1 MLKRVLM
8 TLAATTLA
16 LGAGTAAAEYPER
29 PITLIVGFP
38 AGGNVDIAA
47 RQAQPFMEKYLGGSV
62 AVVNK
67 PGAGGA
73 IAYTEAANAKPDGY
87 TLVMLSFPGN
97 WTQLFGAEQRY
108 GVDSYDYI
116 GLLTDEPFSL
126 FVHADS
132 PFKSLKDVVE
142 ASKADPGSVTIAGA
156 GAGSSPH
163 LGAVLFQ
170 RAAGIKLTWVPM
182 QGSANMRT
190 AVLGQHVNGGVTSVS
205 VSVPM
210 QTEGQ
215 ARVLGLMSAERWDE
229 APDTPTFSEQGF
241 PVEWGASRG
250 VAGPAGLPADVK
262 AKLVDAVKKTFD
274 DPEFKAFAKRDKQ
287 IIRYLGPD
295 AFKLYAENQY
305 KMLDDMW
312 KAEPW
317 R

>member
-16 LGAGTAAAEYPER
+16 LGAGTAAADYPER

-170 RAAGIKLTWVPM
+170 RVAGIQLTWVPM

-215 ARVLGLMSAERWDE
+215 ARVLGLMSADRWDE
-229 APDTPTFSEQGF
+229 APNTPTFAEQGF

-262 AKLVDAVKKTFD
+262 AKLVDAVRKTFD

-295 AFKLYAENQY
+295 AFKVYAQNQY
-305 KMLDDMW
+305 KMLDEMW

>member
-132 PFKSLKDVVE
+132 PFTSLKDVVE

-215 ARVLGLMSAERWDE
+215 VRVLGLMSAERWDE

-250 VAGPAGLPADVK
+250 VAGPAGLPEDVK
-262 AKLVDAVKKTFD
+262 AKLVDAVKRTFD

-295 AFKLYAENQY
+295 AFKVYAENQY